1 MSNPYTAPASQQGR
15 NPAKPWII
23 LSAVLFIVV
32 VALIGW
38 GMTIRQSQKAA
49 AIASQRAVRAA
60 QRAEEHAQERLYSEL
75 MEQEEAK
82 TK

>member
-1 MSNPYTAPASQQGR
+1 M
-15 NPAKPWII
+15 
-23 LSAVLFIVV
+23 SAVLFIVV

-38 GMTIRQSQKAA
+38 GLTMRQSQKAA
-49 AIASQRAVRAA
+49 AAASQRAAAAMRTA

-82 TK
+82 AK